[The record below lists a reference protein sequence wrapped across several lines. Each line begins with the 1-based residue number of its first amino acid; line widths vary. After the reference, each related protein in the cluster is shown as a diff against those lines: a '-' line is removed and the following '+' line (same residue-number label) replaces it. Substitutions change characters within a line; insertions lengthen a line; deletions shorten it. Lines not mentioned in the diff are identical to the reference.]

1 MLGGHDEGRAGKSC
15 AIFVREKPLGT
26 AVKKEN
32 KAGRLTTGTHRE
44 DGRRWLSCPVADPAE
59 TGAARQK
66 QERTKAMYDLFEKL
80 KSLSAKPTVTGT
92 PEYLVVGLGNP
103 EPKYDTTRH
112 NAGFMAIDHIAAK
125 AGCKVNQLKFKSLC
139 GLCELEGK
147 KVMLLKPTTYMN
159 SSGEAVREASQ
170 FYKIPP
176 EKIIVIFDDVS
187 LDVGKMRIRRKGSDG
202 GHNGIKSIIY
212 LTGSDQYP
220 RIKVGVGKKP
230 RPDYDLAAWVLGH
243 FSDEDLKALQP
254 VFDHCYD
261 AVREMLKGNIDRAMN
276 LFN

>member
-1 MLGGHDEGRAGKSC
+1 
-15 AIFVREKPLGT
+15 
-26 AVKKEN
+26 
-32 KAGRLTTGTHRE
+32 
-44 DGRRWLSCPVADPAE
+44 
-59 TGAARQK
+59 
-66 QERTKAMYDLFEKL
+66 MYDLFEKL

-125 AGCKVNQLKFKSLC
+125 VGCKVNQLKFKSLC

-202 GHNGIKSIIY
+202 GHNGMKNIIY
-212 LTGSDQYP
+212 LSGSDQFP
-220 RIKVGVGKKP
+220 RIKLGVGKKP
-230 RPDYDLAAWVLGH
+230 HPDYNLADWVLSRFTEKEQKDLAT
-243 FSDEDLKALQP
+243 ALEN
-254 VFDHCYD
+254 
-261 AVREMLKGNIDRAMN
+261 AAAAAELIAKGDMDRAMN
-276 LFN
+276 LYNS

>member
-1 MLGGHDEGRAGKSC
+1 MG
-15 AIFVREKPLGT
+15 FF
-26 AVKKEN
+26 KK
-32 KAGRLTTGTHRE
+32 KQPAAA
-44 DGRRWLSCPVADPAE
+44 SVPVHGPVE
-59 TGAARQK
+59 
-66 QERTKAMYDLFEKL
+66 FI
-80 KSLSAKPTVTGT
+80 VC
-92 PEYLVVGLGNP
+92 GLGNP
-103 EPKYDTTRH
+103 GSKYGNTRH
-112 NAGFMAIDHIAAK
+112 NIGFCALDVLAKDCGAAVERSRFHAMTGEAMLDGRHI
-125 AGCKVNQLKFKSLC
+125 
-139 GLCELEGK
+139 
-147 KVMLLKPTTYMN
+147 LLMKPTTYMN